1 MRCTAL
7 TLSAAAL
14 SLAVAAVVH
23 AGPPGSWTPVTSA
36 NLVNIDQVGLAR
48 TADGLHVIWLSKNGN
63 KEDLRHTTI
72 LPSGTGGLAH
82 NSAVVAGWS
91 SLSNASIVVTSSGL
105 QAFWAGIRSTSTTD
119 PYSSGTVFTATA
131 GPAGSAWSLAADPA
145 AAPSSAYASD
155 LVAVT
160 VTKDGTPVTA
170 WSGTPGFYVHDGLD
184 KAKPNVKIQAACC
197 AYQASLATDQGSG
210 EVYAAWYSNA
220 AGS

>member
-1 MRCTAL
+1 MRRTAL

-48 TADGLHVIWLSKNGN
+48 TADGLHVVWLSKNGN

-82 NSAVVAGWS
+82 NSAVVARWS

-105 QAFWAGIRSTSTTD
+105 QAFWGGLKQLLSHIAMNRRWYGPGGWRD
-119 PYSSGTVFTATA
+119 CFVGGGECEQCWPSSGL
-131 GPAGSAWSLAADPA
+131 PC
-145 AAPSSAYASD
+145 D
-155 LVAVT
+155 L
-160 VTKDGTPVTA
+160 
-170 WSGTPGFYVHDGLD
+170 L
-184 KAKPNVKIQAACC
+184 
-197 AYQASLATDQGSG
+197 
-210 EVYAAWYSNA
+210 E
-220 AGS
+220 